1 MTSSTKFVD
10 QFDPTRDISDE
21 LSKVTLERQYYSLTE
36 EEKKLIFM
44 KINGYSR
51 RPPTIERLYSDTY
64 YLGSADFFDGGNAIY
79 QFWKDELPKIFPTEL
94 TTAYPMLIL
103 SGAIGIG
110 KSTVSR
116 LCMANCYTR
125 LLCMKNPSKTLH
137 LVPKPFSFVVTHRD
151 ETVGYNEFIKWF
163 KEEALEKVP
172 FFKNVKP
179 NFKLQ
184 LITSGPLGGKIGL
197 GSDVLIYVL
206 SELNFYPNP
215 QRAQSI
221 LEAAYGRMT
230 SRFNMQAMQM
240 VGNLIVD
247 SSAKGDNAATE
258 WFLDNSPREYTYYCH
273 PAHYEVK
280 PQDYRD
286 SAGRTFPIY
295 VGDGKY
301 PNQILAEDYKLMEDQ
316 DPERVIHVPI
326 QLKIEAKQNLEK
338 MLQDK
343 CGISTASS
351 DLFFNGSVEK
361 FANCMTEP
369 NLVPEI
375 IKVDFYDMSDRLIDI
390 LRPAINKINKGTSIW
405 VGLDLARVDDYA
417 SISITQFDHWK
428 YIGDAKFPVIR
439 SYFTVAISRKD
450 GQETSLRHIFD
461 FIMALK
467 AEGFN
472 IIVSADQAYS
482 AEIMQDCKRENI
494 ETRNISTDNVPCQP
508 ALYLKNLILQG
519 LIILPH
525 NKRLLREAYDLKYVP
540 MRKGYKIDHPSKAT
554 NRPDIF
560 DDVSTNPK
568 GSKDCWDSLAESCYS
583 LKMSIDLGEEDG
595 YSNGIDKQLS
605 LVTEM
610 TKDTNEEANK
620 ELQGML
626 ESIWEM

>member
-1 MTSSTKFVD
+1 MNNSFFD
-10 QFDPTRDISDE
+10 QFDPTKD
-21 LSKVTLERQYYSLTE
+21 LTE
-36 EEKKLIFM
+36 ELSNISIQKQYNTLTEREKKLVFLSTH
-44 KINGYSR
+44 GYYR
-51 RPPTIERLYSDTY
+51 MPPTIETLYSDDY
-64 YLGSADFFDGGNAIY
+64 YLGGTDFYDGGNAIY
-79 QFWKDELPKIFPTEL
+79 QFWKEELPKIFPSEL

-110 KSTVSR
+110 KSTISR
-116 LCMANCYTR
+116 LCMANCYAR
-125 LLCMKNPSKTLH
+125 MLCMKNPSKTLK
-137 LVPKPFSFVVTHRD
+137 LIPKPFSFVVTHRD
-151 ETVGYNEFIKWF
+151 EEVGYAEFIKWF
-163 KEEALEKVP
+163 REEALEKVP
-172 FFKNVKP
+172 FFKNVRP

-184 LITSGPLGGKIGL
+184 YITSGPLGGKIGL
-197 GSDVLIYVL
+197 GSDVLIYIL

-230 SRFNMQAMQM
+230 SRFNMQTMQM

-286 SAGRTFPIY
+286 SNGVTFPVY

-301 PNQILAEDYKLMEDQ
+301 PNQILGEDYKLAEDQ

-326 QLKIEAKQNLEK
+326 QLKVEAKQNLEK

-343 CGISTASS
+343 CGISTSSS
-351 DLFFNGSVEK
+351 DLFFNGSVDK
-361 FANCMTEP
+361 FANCMDRP

-390 LRPAINKINKGTSIW
+390 LRPAVNMIPRGTTIW
-405 VGLDLARVDDYA
+405 LGLDLARVDDFA
-417 SISITQFDHWK
+417 SISATQFSHWK
-428 YIGDAKFPVIR
+428 FIGSAKFPVIK

-467 AEGFN
+467 ADGYN
-472 IIVSADQAYS
+472 VIVSADQAYS
-482 AEIMQDCKRENI
+482 AEILQDCERENI
-494 ETRNISTDNVPCQP
+494 ETRKISTDNVPCQP

-519 LIILPH
+519 LISVPR
-525 NKRLLREAYDLKYVP
+525 NRRLLREAYDLRYVP
-540 MRKGYKIDHPSKAT
+540 MKKGYKIDHPSKAT
-554 NRPDIF
+554 NKPDIF
-560 DDVSTNPK
+560 DDVSLNPK

-583 LKMSIDLGEEDG
+583 LKMSIDAGEEDG
-595 YSNGIDKQLS
+595 FSNGIEKQLT
-605 LVTEM
+605 LVKEM
-610 TKDTNEEANK
+610 TKSDK
-620 ELQGML
+620 EDSSMVFQNML
-626 ESIWEM
+626 ENMWD